1 MKYNGG
7 RKYLV
12 AMTTSPRSC
21 KERVFCLVSVI
32 VVVVVFL
39 LPIIFFY
46 SWRDSEV
53 NNWRNQT
60 DLLEVYNYIHDCNTN
75 VTAKE
80 NSTQVR
86 IDLIVCACFL
96 VCLHVN
102 AAYFHAVLSTDRLS
116 PTPNNISATNH

>member
-1 MKYNGG
+1 MVKTAF
-7 RKYLV
+7 LI
-12 AMTTSPRSC
+12 MTTSPRSC

-60 DLLEVYNYIHDCNTN
+60 DLLEVYNYIHDCTTN

-86 IDLIVCACFL
+86 TRESILNKCAVFFMSAAINR
-96 VCLHVN
+96 VAVN
-102 AAYFHAVLSTDRLS
+102 L
-116 PTPNNISATNH
+116 P